1 MNQID
6 KNRQCVICGNKTARK
21 GLVCCS
27 VSCRKI
33 LNERKRLEKEK
44 KFCIVCGNE
53 IKGCGNK
60 FCKKECYVQYRT
72 GQKRPEF
79 AKKIKQIMLDKSE
92 SYKETE
98 RAKNISKAKKQ
109 ELLTDEEWNKL
120 KYVKEIYPWITNTEI
135 FIEKAKLNRVL
146 KKGLKEEVHKFI
158 RVGKSDGFFNVKIQK
173 WDIEKFNNFKKDIL
187 IIPWNKMLLNYD
199 LTKKRIF

>member
-98 RAKNISKAKKQ
+98 RAKNISKAKK
-109 ELLTDEEWNKL
+109 LLAWQPTIEFRDGLAKTIAYFQSEE
-120 KYVKEIYPWITNTEI
+120 
-135 FIEKAKLNRVL
+135 A
-146 KKGLKEEVHKFI
+146 
-158 RVGKSDGFFNVKIQK
+158 S
-173 WDIEKFNNFKKDIL
+173 IL
-187 IIPWNKMLLNYD
+187 E
-199 LTKKRIF
+199 